1 MNVPDAR
8 AVERTARPSRARAP
22 RYMCDEFDEGLV
34 YSMGGASE
42 VSGAGVAPHMM
53 RTIESAA
60 SWRGTTRCW

>member
-1 MNVPDAR
+1 
-8 AVERTARPSRARAP
+8 
-22 RYMCDEFDEGLV
+22 MCDEFDEGLV

-60 SWRGTTRCW
+60 SWRGTTHCW